1 MSVAD
6 LDDAREIDAVIE
18 SGEYLHIDR
27 AGEGFATSWKIQP
40 RALREKRVHRHILTD
55 EQIFTIKQIASGADE
70 GIALVA
76 EHEGRIV
83 AAATAQPDEAAKV
96 YRLLDIRVDS
106 DFRRQG
112 LAQGMMFQIIHQA
125 REKEMRAVMAGVPAD
140 NFPALEFLAKLGFE
154 AGGLDTHFHSNH
166 DLVKESVMMFWYL
179 VLV

>member
-27 AGEGFATSWKIQP
+27 AGEGLETSWKIQP
-40 RALREKRVHRHILTD
+40 RALREKRLHRHILTD